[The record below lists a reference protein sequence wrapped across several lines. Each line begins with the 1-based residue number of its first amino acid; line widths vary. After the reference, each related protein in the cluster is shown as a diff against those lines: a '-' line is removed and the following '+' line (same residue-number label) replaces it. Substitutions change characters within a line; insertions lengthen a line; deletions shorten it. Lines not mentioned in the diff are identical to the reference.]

1 MKVITTT
8 LILALGVL
16 STFVTTA
23 QNKGKQ
29 FKGTITYQ
37 ITYPESNLSA
47 SQLAAMPQTMVL
59 KLNENKSRAEL
70 KMGEMNQVLLLDS
83 EAKTTV
89 ILIDITGKKAAIK
102 PKKGTDRPMG
112 KEPIVE
118 SANESRE
125 IAGYVCKKAN
135 IHYGDE
141 KSKSN
146 PIQVYYSEEVGN
158 NKIFYDNEY
167 RNLTGIPLEFKYKMQ
182 GMNMLLTA
190 TKIEEGRVANREFE
204 IPSDYKESTPEELRQ
219 MFGGGM

>member
-1 MKVITTT
+1 MKILTTT
-8 LILALGVL
+8 LLLTIGML
-16 STFVTTA
+16 SAFVSTA

-47 SQLAAMPQTMVL
+47 SQLAAMPQNMVL
-59 KLNENKSRAEL
+59 KLNENRSRAEL

-83 EAKTTV
+83 DAKTTV
-89 ILIDITGKKAAIK
+89 ILIDVVGKKAAIK
-102 PKKGTDRPMG
+102 PKKGADRPTG

-118 SANESRE
+118 PANETRE
-125 IAGYVCKKAN
+125 IAGYICKKAN
-135 IHYGDE
+135 IHFGDE

-146 PIQVYYSEEVGN
+146 PISVYYSDEVGT

-167 RNLTGIPLEFKYKMQ
+167 RNLTGIPLEFRYKMQ

-190 TKIEEGRVANREFE
+190 IKIEEGRVSNREFE